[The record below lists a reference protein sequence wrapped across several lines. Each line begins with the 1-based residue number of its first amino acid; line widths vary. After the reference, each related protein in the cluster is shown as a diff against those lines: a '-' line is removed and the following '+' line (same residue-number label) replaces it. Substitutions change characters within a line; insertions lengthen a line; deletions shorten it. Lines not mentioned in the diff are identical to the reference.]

1 MLCLA
6 IYPPSKVLSKVLRDH
21 PIFPILSPSFLPL
34 SPQIAFGLIS
44 PKGDVV
50 YEALKPCPPN
60 THNTTTTREAPN
72 LHICNFEKR
81 LELGFF
87 SAETGRLSKPS
98 TLYLHKQGTYFH
110 RFSKNFGT
118 SKTTSALPKTRYLF
132 SSPFIGSE
140 GVPPPPLKRRRLWMA
155 PKANQIEFVDQIF
168 APSIALEKIPTLL
181 EFSN

>member
-1 MLCLA
+1 MLILRLERFITMIYHFSASEYQQRLRGPRIGIWFHNLLEA
-6 IYPPSKVLSKVLRDH
+6 IHKRRR
-21 PIFPILSPSFLPL
+21 PIFPILWPPSLPPL
-34 SPQIAFGLIS
+34 LFFIAFGLIS

-118 SKTTSALPKTRYLF
+118 SKTTSALPKIRYLF

-140 GVPPPPLKRRRLWMA
+140 GVPPPSPYEETSFMDG
-155 PKANQIEFVDQIF
+155 P
-168 APSIALEKIPTLL
+168 
-181 EFSN
+181 